1 MNTKISPEIINHL
14 KKDEKLKQI
23 VEVCTL
29 EVYKEPIRVFDD
41 LIRSIVSQ
49 QLSTTAAKTIH
60 NRFLNLFDDVDSIKT
75 ELLAKSVEDLRSI
88 GFSYQKAN
96 YVRNVAEHFLQFDL
110 HDFDWDKV
118 SDEDIISELTKI
130 KGVGKWTVEMI
141 LIFSLHRPDVF
152 PIDDLVVRNNMIQ
165 LYEVTGTQKEIYQK
179 LTSIAEPWRPFR
191 SYASRYMWAAKDSN
205 ILKT

>member
-1 MNTKISPEIINHL
+1 VSTKISPEIINHL

-60 NRFLNLFDDVDSIKT
+60 TRFLNLFDGVDSIKT
-75 ELLAKSVEDLRSI
+75 ELLAKSVEDLRGI

-96 YVRNVAEHFLQFDL
+96 YVRNVAEHFLQYDL
-110 HDFDWDKV
+110 HDFDWDKM
-118 SDEDIISELTKI
+118 SDEDVISELTKI

-165 LYEVTGTQKEIYQK
+165 LYEVTGTRKDVNQK
-179 LTSIAEPWRPFR
+179 LTTIADSWKPFR